1 MNARKRGGRPNR
13 GGGKFNKPKGGRG
26 GGGGSRG
33 GGGGGG
39 RKGGA
44 HQWDDDDDDFSLDFG
59 PSRSSRPG
67 RGRSGSA
74 GGGSSA
80 GGRDG
85 GRGRGGRDRGRDG
98 RGSGK
103 SIGKA
108 LPRSLARTSTCP
120 KSGDGVRP
128 AVSTMPLQKIFMTN
142 ENQEQLKE
150 LLRDLQTHDFDEPY
164 DESGTD
170 YSGGEENDEDFDELD
185 HRAEGQFW
193 ATNDEPLERA
203 ESPAYELESDD
214 ERPTPE
220 PIISLFA
227 IGKLCRYG
235 FDRERSKQALES
247 LGGEF
252 GATLEHLLHQVF
264 SERYGQK
271 AVSPD
276 GLEGVPMD
284 ECLSQRQEEALAL
297 TAIYGERFSERI
309 ANAVWT
315 VTLDLSFISDNAA
328 KNGGRVGSRGGG
340 GALNIR
346 DVCRFYM
353 KGQGCRFG
361 DKCKFKHQLLSTGRS
376 GAGSPNLD
384 GPSQPGFSSYSPPE
398 YELQVRFPKGNRYP
412 FQAPI
417 VAFSTTDESISA
429 AGRLSVTERLFG
441 EALAAARS
449 SEPVVYTL
457 ITVCEDETTMNE
469 LLAAG
474 HHKYSTPPPV
484 VVVPPPSLSIAKS
497 KSVRSNASGESR
509 SSSSSNI
516 TNSSNHTNSRSTAP
530 PNSQRPTDLKETGE
544 AEELDERDEEDE
556 DEAVPV
562 ENESYV
568 NLRKKMV
575 TKHNLKIDNLL
586 QENGKLCREF
596 QKKQSSRRFRSMLE
610 QRRKLPAWQE
620 KENIL
625 DLLDRC
631 QVLVVS
637 GMTGCGKTTQI
648 PQFIL
653 DASLSGRA
661 EQVANIICTQP
672 RRISAISVAQ
682 RVAQERAECLGNSV
696 GYQIRLESVRTSA
709 TRLLYCT
716 TGVLLRRLEGEAD
729 LKGVT
734 HVIVD
739 EVHERTEESD
749 FLLLVLKDLI
759 MQRPDLKI
767 ILMSATLNA
776 NLFSEYFYDCPAV
789 HIPGRTFPVDQ
800 FFLEDAIAKSRYV
813 IEDGSPYMRSG
824 KQNLSFTSERRSKGE
839 PKYMV
844 DDLGDDMWNFMSFSK
859 KDVVKDSIPDQ
870 QLSLQELTIRYK
882 DTKKSVLK
890 TISAMDLD
898 KINMD
903 LVESLLEWIVD
914 GKHNYPPGAV
924 LVFLPGLAEIKML
937 YEQLKSNRMFNNR
950 GASRCVVYPLHSS
963 LSNEEQQAVFS
974 RPPEGVTKI
983 IISTNIAETSV
994 TIDDVVYVIDSG
1006 KMKEKRYDAS
1016 KSMESLEDSWVSR
1029 ANALQRKG
1037 RAGRVA
1043 SGLCFHLF
1051 TSHCFQHQLAEQQL
1065 PEIQRVPLEQL
1076 CLRIKILDVFAERT
1090 LESVFSRL
1098 IEPPA
1103 MGSLDAAKQRLQD
1116 LGALTADE
1124 KLTPLGY
1131 HLACLPVDVRIG
1143 KLMLFGAIFRCLDPA
1158 LTIAASLAFKSPF
1171 VSPWDKREEANEKKL
1186 AFALANSDHLALL
1199 QAYKGWCC
1207 AAKNGNRAGFL
1218 YCRENFLS
1226 WRGLQEIASLKR
1238 QFAELLS
1245 DIGFIKEGLR
1255 ARIIERMCSNG
1266 TDGVVEATGPEA
1278 NLNSENIRLMSAML
1292 CAALYPNVVQVRS
1305 PQGSYKMTSK
1315 GVMKMQPKANEF
1327 SFMTKSDGCV
1337 HVHPSSVNYTVRH
1350 YNSPYLV
1357 YHEKVKTSRVFI
1369 RDCSMVSVYALV
1381 LFGGGQ
1387 VNMELHKGEF
1397 VISLDDGWI
1406 RFAAASHQVAELVKE
1421 LRWELDQ
1428 LLEDKIRNPSM
1439 DLCTCPRGSR
1449 IIRMIVQ
1456 LISTQ

>member
-1 MNARKRGGRPNR
+1 
-13 GGGKFNKPKGGRG
+13 
-26 GGGGSRG
+26 
-33 GGGGGG
+33 
-39 RKGGA
+39 
-44 HQWDDDDDDFSLDFG
+44 
-59 PSRSSRPG
+59 
-67 RGRSGSA
+67 
-74 GGGSSA
+74 
-80 GGRDG
+80 
-85 GRGRGGRDRGRDG
+85 
-98 RGSGK
+98 
-103 SIGKA
+103 
-108 LPRSLARTSTCP
+108 
-120 KSGDGVRP
+120 
-128 AVSTMPLQKIFMTN
+128 MPLQKIFMTN

-150 LLRDLQTHDFDEPY
+150 LLRELQTQDSEEPY
-164 DESGTD
+164 EESDSD
-170 YSGGEENDEDFDELD
+170 YSGLEEEDEEFDELD
-185 HRAEGQFW
+185 PREEGQFW
-193 ATNDEPLERA
+193 ATNDEPVERA
-203 ESPAYELESDD
+203 ESPEYDPEVD

-220 PIISLFA
+220 PVISLFA

-247 LGGEF
+247 GGGEF
-252 GATLEHLLHQVF
+252 GATLEQLLHDVF

-276 GLEGVPMD
+276 GVQGVPMD

-297 TAIYGERFSERI
+297 AAIYGERFNERI
-309 ANAVWT
+309 ANAVWR
-315 VTLDLSFISDNAA
+315 VTLDLSFLSHDAA
-328 KNGGRVGSRGGG
+328 KNGGQTGGRHAGGAANSRG
-340 GALNIR
+340 I
-346 DVCRFYM
+346 CRFYLRD
-353 KGQGCRFG
+353 QGCRFG
-361 DKCKFKHQLLSTGRS
+361 DKCRFRHELQGKERS
-376 GAGSPNLD
+376 EAGSSNPQ
-384 GPSQPGFSSYSPPE
+384 GPSQPGFTSYSPPE
-398 YELQVRFPKGNRYP
+398 YELEVRFPKGNRYP
-412 FQAPI
+412 HQAPI
-417 VAFSTTDESISA
+417 VAFSTNDESVGA
-429 AGRLSVTERLFG
+429 AGRLSVTERLFR
-441 EALAAARS
+441 EALAAAKS

-457 ITVCEDETTMNE
+457 ITMCEDEVCMKE
-469 LLAAG
+469 LLAVS
-474 HHKYSTPPPV
+474 HHKYSTLPPV
-484 VVVPPPSLSIAKS
+484 VVAPPPSVAAAKS
-497 KSVRSNASGESR
+497 KSVRS
-509 SSSSSNI
+509 SSSEEGRTNSTTSSSNY
-516 TNSSNHTNSRSTAP
+516 SNSRKAA
-530 PNSQRPTDLKETGE
+530 NSQRTADLKETLE
-544 AEELDERDEEDE
+544 AEELDEREDDPE
-556 DEAVPV
+556 VEAVPV
-562 ENESYV
+562 ESESYV

-575 TKHNLKIDNLL
+575 NKHNQKMDNLL

-596 QKKQSSRRFRSMLE
+596 RRKQSSRRFRSMLE
-610 QRRKLPAWQE
+610 QRRNLPAWKE

-625 DLLDRC
+625 DVLDSS
-631 QVLVVS
+631 QVLVIS

-653 DASLSGRA
+653 DDSLSGPA

-672 RRISAISVAQ
+672 RRISAISVSQ
-682 RVAQERAECLGNSV
+682 RVAQERAESLGNSV
-696 GYQIRLESVRTSA
+696 GYQIRLESVRSSA

-729 LKGVT
+729 LRGVT

-749 FLLLVLKDLI
+749 FLLLVLKDLTV
-759 MQRPDLKI
+759 QRPDLKI

-776 NLFSEYFYDCPAV
+776 NLFSEYFCNCPTV

-800 FFLEDAIAKSRYV
+800 LFLEDAIAKTNFV
-813 IEDGSPYMRSG
+813 LEDGSPYTRSG
-824 KQNLSFTSERRSKGE
+824 TSGGWGNKGGQRDA
-839 PKYMV
+839 V
-844 DDLGDDMWNFMSFSK
+844 DDLGDDVWNYMCFSK
-859 KDVVKDSIPDQ
+859 KDFVKDSIPDQ
-870 QLSLQELTIRYK
+870 QLNLQELTVRYK

-890 TISAMDLD
+890 TIAAMDLD

-924 LVFLPGLAEIKML
+924 LVFMPGLAEIKML
-937 YEQLKSNRMFNNR
+937 YEQLQSNRMFNNR
-950 GASRCVVYPLHSS
+950 GASRCTVYPLHST

-974 RPPEGVTKI
+974 RPPQGVTKI

-1006 KMKEKRYDAS
+1006 KMKEKRYDAT

-1029 ANALQRKG
+1029 ANAVQRKG

-1043 SGLCFHLF
+1043 SGVCFHLF

-1076 CLRIKILDVFAERT
+1076 CLRIKILDVFAEQP
-1090 LESVFSRL
+1090 LERVFSRL

-1103 MGSLDAAKQRLQD
+1103 MESLDAAKQRLQD

-1186 AFALANSDHLALL
+1186 GFAVANSDHLALC
-1199 QAYKGWCC
+1199 QAYKGWCN
-1207 AAKNGNRAGFL
+1207 AAKNGNQASFY

-1255 ARIIERMCSNG
+1255 ARIIERMSSKG
-1266 TDGVVEATGPEA
+1266 TDGVLEATGPEA
-1278 NLNSENIRLMSAML
+1278 NLNSGNIRLMSAML
-1292 CAALYPNVVQVRS
+1292 CAALYPNVVQVHA
-1305 PQGSYKMTSK
+1305 PQGNYKLTSK
-1315 GVMKMQPKANEF
+1315 GAMKMQPKANELRYV
-1327 SFMTKSDGCV
+1327 TKNDGCV

-1350 YNSPYLV
+1350 YDSPYLV

-1369 RDCSMVSVYALV
+1369 RDCSMVSVYPLV

-1387 VNMELHKGEF
+1387 VNVELHKGQF

-1428 LLEDKIRNPSM
+1428 LLEDKIRSPSM
-1439 DLCTCPRGSR
+1439 DLCSCPRGSR
-1449 IIRMIVQ
+1449 IIHMIVH
-1456 LISTQ
+1456 LVTTQ

>member
-1 MNARKRGGRPNR
+1 
-13 GGGKFNKPKGGRG
+13 
-26 GGGGSRG
+26 
-33 GGGGGG
+33 
-39 RKGGA
+39 
-44 HQWDDDDDDFSLDFG
+44 
-59 PSRSSRPG
+59 
-67 RGRSGSA
+67 
-74 GGGSSA
+74 
-80 GGRDG
+80 
-85 GRGRGGRDRGRDG
+85 
-98 RGSGK
+98 
-103 SIGKA
+103 
-108 LPRSLARTSTCP
+108 
-120 KSGDGVRP
+120 
-128 AVSTMPLQKIFMTN
+128 
-142 ENQEQLKE
+142 
-150 LLRDLQTHDFDEPY
+150 
-164 DESGTD
+164 
-170 YSGGEENDEDFDELD
+170 
-185 HRAEGQFW
+185 
-193 ATNDEPLERA
+193 
-203 ESPAYELESDD
+203 
-214 ERPTPE
+214 
-220 PIISLFA
+220 
-227 IGKLCRYG
+227 
-235 FDRERSKQALES
+235 
-247 LGGEF
+247 
-252 GATLEHLLHQVF
+252 
-264 SERYGQK
+264 
-271 AVSPD
+271 
-276 GLEGVPMD
+276 
-284 ECLSQRQEEALAL
+284 
-297 TAIYGERFSERI
+297 
-309 ANAVWT
+309 
-315 VTLDLSFISDNAA
+315 
-328 KNGGRVGSRGGG
+328 
-340 GALNIR
+340 
-346 DVCRFYM
+346 M

-361 DKCKFKHQLLSTGRS
+361 DKCKFKHQLPTKGRS
-376 GAGSPNLD
+376 GAGSPDLT
-384 GPSQPGFSSYSPPE
+384 GPSQPGISSYSPPE
-398 YELQVRFPKGNRYP
+398 YELEIRFPKGNRYP

-417 VAFSTTDESISA
+417 VAFSTTDESVGA

-441 EALAAARS
+441 EALAAAKS

-469 LLAAG
+469 LLAVS

-484 VVVPPPSLSIAKS
+484 VVIPPPSLAIAKS
-497 KSVRSNASGESR
+497 KSVRSNASEESR
-509 SSSSSNI
+509 SSSTSS
-516 TNSSNHTNSRSTAP
+516 RRTAP
-530 PNSQRPTDLKETGE
+530 PNNQRPTDLKETAE

-556 DEAVPV
+556 DEVVPV
-562 ENESYV
+562 ESESYV

-575 TKHNLKIDNLL
+575 NKHNLKIDNLL
-586 QENGKLCREF
+586 QENNKLRREF
-596 QKKQSSRRFRSMLE
+596 QRKQSSRRFESMLE
-610 QRRKLPAWQE
+610 QRRRLPAWQE
-620 KENIL
+620 KEKIL
-625 DLLDRC
+625 DLLDQC

-653 DASLSGRA
+653 DASLGGRA
-661 EQVANIICTQP
+661 KQVANIICTQP

-682 RVAQERAECLGNSV
+682 RVAQERAERLGNSV
-696 GYQIRLESVRTSA
+696 GYQIRLETVRSSA

-716 TGVLLRRLEGEAD
+716 TGVLLRRLEGDPD
-729 LKGVT
+729 LTGVT

-749 FLLLVLKDLI
+749 FLLLVLKDLLV
-759 MQRPDLKI
+759 QRPDLKI

-776 NLFSEYFYDCPAV
+776 NLFSEYFYNCPTV

-824 KQNLSFTSERRSKGE
+824 KQNSSSASGQGSRGGQRDV
-839 PKYMV
+839 V
-844 DDLGDDMWNFMSFSK
+844 DDLGDDMWNFMSFCK
-859 KDVVKDSIPDQ
+859 KDFVKDSIPDQ
-870 QLSLQELTIRYK
+870 QLSLQELTMRYK

-914 GKHNYPPGAV
+914 GKHDYPPGAV

-950 GASRCVVYPLHSS
+950 GATRCEVYPLHST
-963 LSNEEQQAVFS
+963 LSNDEQQAVFS

-1029 ANALQRKG
+1029 ANALQRRG

-1043 SGLCFHLF
+1043 SGVCFHLF

-1076 CLRIKILDVFAERT
+1076 CLRIKILDVFAERA

-1186 AFALANSDHLALL
+1186 AFAVANSDHLALL

-1207 AAKNGNRAGFL
+1207 AAKNGNQAGFL

-1255 ARIIERMCSNG
+1255 ARTIERMCSKG
-1266 TDGVVEATGPEA
+1266 TDGILEATGREA
-1278 NLNSENIRLMSAML
+1278 NLNADNIRLMSAML
-1292 CAALYPNVVQVRS
+1292 CAALYPNVVQVRA
-1305 PQGSYKMTSK
+1305 PQGNYKMTSK
-1315 GVMKMQPKANEF
+1315 GAMKMQPKANELR
-1327 SFMTKSDGCV
+1327 FMTKNDGCV

-1369 RDCSMVSVYALV
+1369 RDCSMVSVYPLV

-1406 RFAAASHQVAELVKE
+1406 RFAASSHQVAELVKE

-1439 DLCTCPRGSR
+1439 DLCSCPRGSR
-1449 IIRMIVQ
+1449 IIQMIVH
-1456 LISTQ
+1456 LITTQ

>member
-1 MNARKRGGRPNR
+1 MSARRKGGKPNR
-13 GGGKFNKPKGGRG
+13 GGGRFNKPRGGGGGGAG
-26 GGGGSRG
+26 GGGGSR
-33 GGGGGG
+33 
-39 RKGGA
+39 KGGA
-44 HQWDDDDDDFSLDFG
+44 GRWDDDDDDDFSLDFG
-59 PSRSSRPG
+59 PARSSRPG
-67 RGRSGSA
+67 KGRGAGSSSGGRA
-74 GGGSSA
+74 GGK
-80 GGRDG
+80 DG
-85 GRGRGGRDRGRDG
+85 GRGRGGRDHDRDKRRDERGR
-98 RGSGK
+98 
-103 SIGKA
+103 GKA
-108 LPRSLARTSTCP
+108 LPRSLASARMYP
-120 KSGDGVRP
+120 KSGESIRP
-128 AVSTMPLQKIFMTN
+128 EVSSMPLQKIFMTN

-150 LLRDLQTHDFDEPY
+150 LLRDLQTLDIYEPY
-164 DESGTD
+164 DESGSD
-170 YSGGEENDEDFDELD
+170 YSREEEEEEFDELD
-185 HRAEGQFW
+185 HREDGQFW

-203 ESPAYELESDD
+203 ESPAYDPESED

-220 PIISLFA
+220 PVISLFA
-227 IGKLCRYG
+227 IGKLSRYG
-235 FDRERSKQALES
+235 FDRERSKLALAS
-247 LGGEF
+247 GGGEF
-252 GATLEHLLHQVF
+252 GATLEQLLHQVF

-271 AVSPD
+271 AVSPHD
-276 GLEGVPMD
+276 LEGVPMD
-284 ECLSQRQEEALAL
+284 ESLSQRQEEALAL
-297 TAIYGERFSERI
+297 AAIYGERFSERI

-315 VTLDLSFISDNAA
+315 VSLDLPFLLNKAA
-328 KNGGRVGSRGGG
+328 NNRGETGGHRAGN
-340 GALNIR
+340 LR
-346 DVCRFYM
+346 DICRFYL

-361 DKCKFKHQLLSTGRS
+361 DRCKFRHEGGKS
-376 GAGSPNLD
+376 GAGSSDLT
-384 GPSQPGFSSYSPPE
+384 GPSQPGFSSFSTPE
-398 YELQVRFPKGNRYP
+398 YELEVRFPKGNRYP

-417 VAFSTTDESISA
+417 VAFSTNDECVGA

-441 EALAAARS
+441 EALAAAKCN
-449 SEPVVYTL
+449 EPVVYTL
-457 ITVCEDETTMNE
+457 ITLCEDETFMKE
-469 LLAAG
+469 LLAVS

-484 VVVPPPSLSIAKS
+484 VVAPSPSLSIAKS
-497 KSVRSNASGESR
+497 KSVRSNASEESR
-509 SSSSSNI
+509 SSSTS
-516 TNSSNHTNSRSTAP
+516 SSNHTGNGRRTVP
-530 PNSQRPTDLKETGE
+530 PNSQRNTDFKQLGE
-544 AEELDERDEEDE
+544 PEELDERDEDKEDN
-556 DEAVPV
+556 AVPV

-575 TKHNLKIDNLL
+575 NKHNQKTGNLL
-586 QENGKLCREF
+586 EENSKLCQEF
-596 QKKQSSRRFRSMLE
+596 KKKQSSRRFRSMLD
-610 QRRKLPAWQE
+610 QRKNLPAWQE

-625 DLLDRC
+625 DILEQC

-653 DASLSGRA
+653 DASLSGPIG
-661 EQVANIICTQP
+661 QVANILCTQP
-672 RRISAISVAQ
+672 RRISAITVAQ

-759 MQRPDLKI
+759 VQRPDLKI

-776 NLFSEYFYDCPAV
+776 NLFSEYFYNCPTV

-800 FFLEDAIAKSRYV
+800 FFLEDAIAKARYV

-824 KQNLSFTSERRSKGE
+824 KQSSSSTSGRGNRGGPREL
-839 PKYMV
+839 V
-844 DDLGDDMWNFMSFSK
+844 DDLVGDDWNFMSFCK
-859 KDVVKDSIPDQ
+859 KDFVKDSIPDQ
-870 QLSLQELTIRYK
+870 QLSLQDLTVRYK
-882 DTKKSVLK
+882 DTERSVLK
-890 TISAMDLD
+890 TMAAMDLD

-903 LVESLLEWIVD
+903 LVENLLEWIVD

-924 LVFLPGLAEIKML
+924 LVFMPGLAEIKML
-937 YEQLKSNRMFNNR
+937 YEQLQSNRMFNNR
-950 GASRCVVYPLHSS
+950 GRSRCVVYPLHST
-963 LSNEEQQAVFS
+963 LSNEEQQVVFS
-974 RPPEGVTKI
+974 RPPEGVVKI

-1006 KMKEKRYDAS
+1006 RMKEKRYDAS

-1043 SGLCFHLF
+1043 SGVCFHLF
-1051 TSHCFQHQLAEQQL
+1051 TSHCFKHQLSEQQL

-1076 CLRIKILDVFAERT
+1076 CLRIKILDVFAEQT

-1103 MGSLDAAKQRLQD
+1103 VGSLDAAKQRLQD

-1171 VSPWDKREEANEKKL
+1171 VSPWDKREEANERKL
-1186 AFALANSDHLALL
+1186 SFAVASSDHLALL

-1207 AAKNGNRAGFL
+1207 AAKNGNQASFQ

-1255 ARIIERMCSNG
+1255 ARIIERMSSKG
-1266 TDGVVEATGPEA
+1266 TDGVLEATGPEA

-1292 CAALYPNVVQVRS
+1292 CAALYPNVVQVRA
-1305 PQGSYKMTSK
+1305 PQGNYKMTSK
-1315 GVMKMQPKANEF
+1315 GAMKMQPKANELR
-1327 SFMTKSDGCV
+1327 FMTKNDGCV
-1337 HVHPSSVNYTVRH
+1337 HVHPSSANYTVRH
-1350 YNSPYLV
+1350 YTSPYLV

-1369 RDCSMVSVYALV
+1369 RDCSMVSVYPLV

-1387 VNMELHKGEF
+1387 VNVELHKGEF

-1439 DLCTCPRGSR
+1439 DLCSCPRGSR
-1449 IIRMIVQ
+1449 IIRMIVH
-1456 LISTQ
+1456 LITTQ

>member
-1 MNARKRGGRPNR
+1 M
-13 GGGKFNKPKGGRG
+13 
-26 GGGGSRG
+26 
-33 GGGGGG
+33 
-39 RKGGA
+39 
-44 HQWDDDDDDFSLDFG
+44 
-59 PSRSSRPG
+59 
-67 RGRSGSA
+67 
-74 GGGSSA
+74 
-80 GGRDG
+80 
-85 GRGRGGRDRGRDG
+85 
-98 RGSGK
+98 
-103 SIGKA
+103 
-108 LPRSLARTSTCP
+108 CP
-120 KSGDGVRP
+120 KSGDSIRP
-128 AVSTMPLQKIFMTN
+128 EVSTMPLQRIFMTN

-150 LLRDLQTHDFDEPY
+150 LLRDLQTQDFDQAY
-164 DESGTD
+164 DDFGSD
-170 YSGGEENDEDFDELD
+170 YSGGEEDEVEYDELD
-185 HRAEGQFW
+185 HREEGQFW
-193 ATNDEPLERA
+193 TTNDEPVERA
-203 ESPAYELESDD
+203 ESPSYEPESDD
-214 ERPTPE
+214 ERPAPE
-220 PIISLFA
+220 PVISLFA

-235 FDRERSKQALES
+235 FDRERSKMALES
-247 LGGEF
+247 SGGEF

-264 SERYGQK
+264 SECYGQK

-276 GLEGVPMD
+276 GLKGVPMD

-297 TAIYGERFSERI
+297 AAIYGERFSERI

-315 VTLDLSFISDNAA
+315 VTLDLSFLTDNNG
-328 KNGGRVGSRGGG
+328 KNGGEVGSRGGG
-340 GALNIR
+340 GSVNVR
-346 DVCRFYM
+346 DVCRFYL

-361 DKCKFKHQLLSTGRS
+361 DKCKFKHQLPTKGRS
-376 GAGSPNLD
+376 RAGSPELR
-384 GPSQPGFSSYSPPE
+384 GPSQPGISSYSPPE
-398 YELQVRFPKGNRYP
+398 YELQVRFPKGNHYP

-417 VAFSTTDESISA
+417 VAFSTNDESVGA

-441 EALAAARS
+441 EALTAAKS
-449 SEPVVYTL
+449 SEPVVYSL
-457 ITVCEDETTMNE
+457 ITLCEDEATMKE
-469 LLAAG
+469 LLAVS
-474 HHKYSTPPPV
+474 HHKYSTPPSV
-484 VVVPPPSLSIAKS
+484 VMVPPPSLTIAKS
-497 KSVRSNASGESR
+497 KSVRSNASEETR
-509 SSSSSNI
+509 SSSTSSG
-516 TNSSNHTNSRSTAP
+516 NHTNSRRTAP
-530 PNSQRPTDLKETGE
+530 PNNQRPTDLKETGE
-544 AEELDERDEEDE
+544 AEELDEKEEDEED
-556 DEAVPV
+556 DAVPV
-562 ENESYV
+562 ESESYV

-575 TKHNLKIDNLL
+575 NKHNVKIDNLL
-586 QENGKLCREF
+586 QENGKLCRDF
-596 QKKQSSRRFRSMLE
+596 LRKKSSRRFRSMLE
-610 QRRKLPAWQE
+610 QRKNLPAWQE

-653 DASLSGRA
+653 DASLSGPA

-759 MQRPDLKI
+759 VQRPDLKI

-776 NLFSEYFYDCPAV
+776 NLFSEYFYNCPSV

-800 FFLEDAIAKSRYV
+800 FFLEDAITKSGYV

-824 KQNLSFTSERRSKGE
+824 KQNLSSTGGRASKGE
-839 PKYMV
+839 QRDMV
-844 DDLGDDMWNFMSFSK
+844 DDLGDDMWNFMSFCK
-859 KDVVKDSIPDQ
+859 KDFVKDSIPDQ
-870 QLSLQELTIRYK
+870 QLSLQDLTVRYK

-890 TISAMDLD
+890 TIAAMDLE

-903 LVESLLEWIVD
+903 LVENLLEWIVE

-937 YEQLKSNRMFNNR
+937 YEQLQSNRMFNNR
-950 GASRCVVYPLHSS
+950 GTTRCVVYPLHST

-974 RPPEGVTKI
+974 QPPEGVTKI

-1043 SGLCFHLF
+1043 SGVCFHLF
-1051 TSHCFQHQLAEQQL
+1051 TSHCFQYQLAEQQL

-1076 CLRIKILDVFAERT
+1076 CLRIKILDVFAELT

-1124 KLTPLGY
+1124 RLTPLGY

-1207 AAKNGNRAGFL
+1207 AAKNGNRASFL

-1266 TDGVVEATGPEA
+1266 ADGVLQATGPEA

-1292 CAALYPNVVQVRS
+1292 CAALYPNVVQVRA
-1305 PQGSYKMTSK
+1305 PQGNYKMTSK
-1315 GVMKMQPKANEF
+1315 GAMKMQPKANELR
-1327 SFMTKSDGCV
+1327 FMTKNDGYV
-1337 HVHPSSVNYTVRH
+1337 HVHPSSVNYMVRH

-1369 RDCSMVSVYALV
+1369 RDCSMVSVYPLV

-1387 VNMELHKGEF
+1387 VNVELHKGEF

-1439 DLCTCPRGSR
+1439 DLCSCPRGSR
-1449 IIRMIVQ
+1449 IIHMIVH

>member
-1 MNARKRGGRPNR
+1 GMNARKRGGKPNR
-13 GGGKFNKPKGGRG
+13 GGGRFNKPRGGGGSGRG
-26 GGGGSRG
+26 GGAGGGGSR
-33 GGGGGG
+33 
-39 RKGGA
+39 KGAAGC
-44 HQWDDDDDDFSLDFG
+44 WDDGDDFSLDLG
-59 PSRSSRPG
+59 PSHSSRP
-67 RGRSGSA
+67 
-74 GGGSSA
+74 
-80 GGRDG
+80 
-85 GRGRGGRDRGRDG
+85 
-98 RGSGK
+98 
-103 SIGKA
+103 
-108 LPRSLARTSTCP
+108 SL
-120 KSGDGVRP
+120 KSGDSIRP
-128 AVSTMPLQKIFMTN
+128 EVSSMPLQRIFMTN

-150 LLRDLQTHDFDEPY
+150 LLRELQTQDFDPY
-164 DESGTD
+164 DESGSD
-170 YSGGEENDEDFDELD
+170 YSGEEENEEEYDELD
-185 HRAEGQFW
+185 HREEGQFW
-193 ATNDEPLERA
+193 ATNDDPVEGA
-203 ESPAYELESDD
+203 ESPIYEPESDD
-214 ERPTPE
+214 ERRTSE
-220 PIISLFA
+220 PVISLFA

-235 FDRERSKQALES
+235 FDRERSKRALES
-247 LGGEF
+247 GEGEF
-252 GATLEHLLHQVF
+252 GATLEQLLHQVF
-264 SERYGQK
+264 TERYGQK
-271 AVSPD
+271 SVSPD
-276 GLEGVPMD
+276 GLDVVPMD

-297 TAIYGERFSERI
+297 AAIYGERFSERI

-315 VTLDLSFISDNAA
+315 VSLDLSFLSNSVFKNSRKQNNEKSIS
-328 KNGGRVGSRGGG
+328 
-340 GALNIR
+340 IR
-346 DVCRFYM
+346 DVCRFYL

-361 DKCKFKHQLLSTGRS
+361 DKCRFKHQLPTKGTS
-376 GAGSPNLD
+376 ADGSPELN

-398 YELQVRFPKGNRYP
+398 YELEIRFPKGNRYP

-417 VAFSTTDESISA
+417 VAFSTNDESVLGS
-429 AGRLSVTERLFG
+429 GRLSVTERLYG
-441 EALAAARS
+441 EALAAAKS

-457 ITVCEDETTMNE
+457 ITLCEDEATMKE
-469 LLAAG
+469 LLTVS

-484 VVVPPPSLSIAKS
+484 VVVPPPSLTITKS
-497 KSVRSNASGESR
+497 KSVRSNTSEESR
-509 SSSSSNI
+509 SSI
-516 TNSSNHTNSRSTAP
+516 
-530 PNSQRPTDLKETGE
+530 KETE
-544 AEELDERDEEDE
+544 DTEELDERDEEDE
-556 DEAVPV
+556 DQAIPV
-562 ENESYV
+562 ESESYV
-568 NLRKKMV
+568 NLRKRMV
-575 TKHNLKIDNLL
+575 SKHNLKIENLL

-620 KENIL
+620 KDNIL
-625 DLLDRC
+625 DLLEQC

-653 DASLSGRA
+653 DASLRGPA
-661 EQVANIICTQP
+661 DQVANILCTQP

-682 RVAQERAECLGNSV
+682 RVAQERAESLGNTV

-716 TGVLLRRLEGEAD
+716 TGVLLRRLEGEVD
-729 LKGVT
+729 LKGIT

-749 FLLLVLKDLI
+749 FLLLVLKDLTV
-759 MQRPDLKI
+759 QRPDLKI

-776 NLFSEYFYDCPAV
+776 NLFSEYFYNCPTV
-789 HIPGRTFPVDQ
+789 HIPVNLFRPLLTF
-800 FFLEDAIAKSRYV
+800 FGLSLFLFSSYV

-824 KQNLSFTSERRSKGE
+824 KQNMSSASGRGGKVEQRDI
-839 PKYMV
+839 V
-844 DDLGDDMWNFMSFSK
+844 DDLGDDVWNFMSFCK
-859 KDVVKDSIPDQ
+859 KDFVKDSIPDQ
-870 QLSLQELTIRYK
+870 QLSLQELTVRYK
-882 DTKKSVLK
+882 GVLRKSVLK
-890 TISAMDLD
+890 TIAAMDLD

-903 LVESLLEWIVD
+903 LIENLLEWIVD

-937 YEQLKSNRMFNNR
+937 YEQLQSNRMFNNR
-950 GASRCVVYPLHSS
+950 GAKRCVVYPLHST

-994 TIDDVVYVIDSG
+994 TIDDIVYVIDSG

-1043 SGLCFHLF
+1043 SGICFHLF

-1076 CLRIKILDVFAERT
+1076 CLRIKILDVFAEQT
-1090 LESVFSRL
+1090 LDSVFSRL

-1103 MGSLDAAKQRLQD
+1103 TGSLDAAKQRLQD

-1124 KLTPLGY
+1124 SLTPLGY

-1186 AFALANSDHLALL
+1186 AFALANSDHLSLL

-1207 AAKNGNRAGFL
+1207 AAKSGNQAGFV

-1255 ARIIERMCSNG
+1255 ARVIERMSSKG
-1266 TDGVVEATGPEA
+1266 TDGVLEATGPEA
-1278 NLNSENIRLMSAML
+1278 NLNSDNIRLMSAML
-1292 CAALYPNVVQVRS
+1292 CAALYPNVVQVRA
-1305 PQGSYKMTSK
+1305 PQGNYKMTSK
-1315 GVMKMQPKANEF
+1315 GAMKMQPKANELR
-1327 SFMTKSDGCV
+1327 FMTKNDGYV

-1350 YNSPYLV
+1350 YTSPYLV

-1369 RDCSMVSVYALV
+1369 RDCSMVSVYPLV

-1387 VNMELHKGEF
+1387 VNVELHKGEF

-1428 LLEDKIRNPSM
+1428 LLEDKIKNPVM
-1439 DLCTCPRGSR
+1439 DLCSCPRGSR
-1449 IIRMIVQ
+1449 IIRMIVH

>member
-1 MNARKRGGRPNR
+1 
-13 GGGKFNKPKGGRG
+13 
-26 GGGGSRG
+26 
-33 GGGGGG
+33 
-39 RKGGA
+39 
-44 HQWDDDDDDFSLDFG
+44 
-59 PSRSSRPG
+59 
-67 RGRSGSA
+67 
-74 GGGSSA
+74 
-80 GGRDG
+80 
-85 GRGRGGRDRGRDG
+85 
-98 RGSGK
+98 
-103 SIGKA
+103 
-108 LPRSLARTSTCP
+108 
-120 KSGDGVRP
+120 
-128 AVSTMPLQKIFMTN
+128 MPLQRIFMTN

-150 LLRDLQTHDFDEPY
+150 LLRDLQTADFDEPY
-164 DESGTD
+164 DESGSD
-170 YSGGEENDEDFDELD
+170 YSGGEEDEEEYDELD
-185 HRAEGQFW
+185 HRDEGQFW
-193 ATNDEPLERA
+193 ATNDEPVERA
-203 ESPAYELESDD
+203 DSPSYEPESDD

-220 PIISLFA
+220 PVISLFA
-227 IGKLCRYG
+227 IGKLCRFG
-235 FDRERSKQALES
+235 FDRERSKLALES
-247 LGGEF
+247 GGGEF
-252 GATLEHLLHQVF
+252 GATLEQLLHQVF

-297 TAIYGERFSERI
+297 AAIYGERFSERI

-315 VTLDLSFISDNAA
+315 VTLDLSFLSD
-328 KNGGRVGSRGGG
+328 KNSKKGGAVGSRGGG
-340 GALNIR
+340 GSVNIR
-346 DVCRFYM
+346 DVCRFYL

-361 DKCKFKHQLLSTGRS
+361 DKCKFKHQLPTKGRS
-376 GAGSPNLD
+376 GADSPDLK

-398 YELQVRFPKGNRYP
+398 YELEVRFPKGNRYP

-417 VAFSTTDESISA
+417 VAFSTNDEYVGA
-429 AGRLSVTERLFG
+429 AVRLTLTERLFG
-441 EALAAARS
+441 EALAAAKS

-457 ITVCEDETTMNE
+457 ITLCEDEATMKE
-469 LLAAG
+469 LLAVS
-474 HHKYSTPPPV
+474 HHKYSTPPAV
-484 VVVPPPSLSIAKS
+484 VVATPPSLAIAKS
-497 KSVRSNASGESR
+497 KSVRSNAAEESR
-509 SSSSSNI
+509 TSSN
-516 TNSSNHTNSRSTAP
+516 NHSNSRRTAP
-530 PNSQRPTDLKETGE
+530 PNNQRPMDLKETGE
-544 AEELDERDEEDE
+544 AEELDEREEDDE
-556 DEAVPV
+556 DEVVPV
-562 ENESYV
+562 ESESYV

-575 TKHNLKIDNLL
+575 NKHNLKIDNLL

-596 QKKQSSRRFRSMLE
+596 QRKKSSRRFRSMLD
-610 QRRKLPAWQE
+610 QRKNLPAWQE

-625 DLLDRC
+625 DLLDQC

-653 DASLSGRA
+653 DASLGGPA
-661 EQVANIICTQP
+661 QQVANIICTQP

-696 GYQIRLESVRTSA
+696 GYQIRLECVRTSA

-716 TGVLLRRLEGEAD
+716 TGVLLRRLESEAD

-759 MQRPDLKI
+759 LQRPDLKI

-776 NLFSEYFYDCPAV
+776 NLFSEYFYNCPSV

-800 FFLEDAIAKSRYV
+800 FFLEDAIAKTGYV

-824 KQNLSFTSERRSKGE
+824 KQNLSSTGGRTSKGE
-839 PKYMV
+839 PRDMV
-844 DDLGDDMWNFMSFSK
+844 DDLGDDMWNFMSFCK
-859 KDVVKDSIPDQ
+859 KDFVKDSIPDQ
-870 QLSLQELTIRYK
+870 QLSLQDLTVRYK

-890 TISAMDLD
+890 AIAAMDLD

-903 LVESLLEWIVD
+903 LVESILEWIVD

-937 YEQLKSNRMFNNR
+937 YEQLQSNRMFNNR
-950 GASRCVVYPLHSS
+950 GATRCVVYPLHST

-1043 SGLCFHLF
+1043 SGVCFHLF

-1076 CLRIKILDVFAERT
+1076 CLRIKVLDVFAEQT
-1090 LESVFSRL
+1090 LESVYSRL

-1124 KLTPLGY
+1124 RLTPLGY

-1171 VSPWDKREEANEKKL
+1171 VSPWDKRDEANEKKL

-1207 AAKNGNRAGFL
+1207 AAKTSNRAGFL

-1266 TDGVVEATGPEA
+1266 TDGVLEATGPEA

-1292 CAALYPNVVQVRS
+1292 CAALYPNVVQVRA
-1305 PQGSYKMTSK
+1305 PQGNYKMTSK
-1315 GVMKMQPKANEF
+1315 GAMKMQPKANELR
-1327 SFMTKSDGCV
+1327 FMTKNDGCV
-1337 HVHPSSVNYTVRH
+1337 HVHPSSVNYNVRH

-1369 RDCSMVSVYALV
+1369 RDCSMVSVYPLV

-1387 VNMELHKGEF
+1387 VNVELHKGEF

-1406 RFAAASHQVAELVKE
+1406 RFAATSHQVAELVKE

-1439 DLCTCPRGSR
+1439 DLCSCPRGSR
-1449 IIRMIVQ
+1449 IIHMIVH

>member
-1 MNARKRGGRPNR
+1 
-13 GGGKFNKPKGGRG
+13 
-26 GGGGSRG
+26 
-33 GGGGGG
+33 
-39 RKGGA
+39 
-44 HQWDDDDDDFSLDFG
+44 
-59 PSRSSRPG
+59 
-67 RGRSGSA
+67 
-74 GGGSSA
+74 
-80 GGRDG
+80 
-85 GRGRGGRDRGRDG
+85 
-98 RGSGK
+98 
-103 SIGKA
+103 
-108 LPRSLARTSTCP
+108 
-120 KSGDGVRP
+120 
-128 AVSTMPLQKIFMTN
+128 MTTD
-142 ENQEQLKE
+142 NQEQLKE
-150 LLRDLQTHDFDEPY
+150 LLRELQTLDFDEPY
-164 DESGTD
+164 DRSDTENALED
-170 YSGGEENDEDFDELD
+170 DDEEEEEFDELD
-185 HRAEGQFW
+185 HRDEGQFW
-193 ATNDEPLERA
+193 ATNDEPVERA
-203 ESPAYELESDD
+203 ESPGFDPESDE

-220 PIISLFA
+220 PVISLFA
-227 IGKLCRYG
+227 VGKLSRYG
-235 FDRERSKQALES
+235 FDRERSRRALEAC
-247 LGGEF
+247 GGEF
-252 GATLEHLLHQVF
+252 GATLENLLQQVF
-264 SERYGQK
+264 SERYGQE
-271 AVSPD
+271 AVSTD
-276 GLEGVPMD
+276 GLQSLPMD

-297 TAIYGERFSERI
+297 AAIYGERFSERI

-315 VTLDLSFISDNAA
+315 VTLDFSLFSAGAA
-328 KNGGRVGSRGGG
+328 AVTTEKDKSRNGGRGGSNR
-340 GALNIR
+340 NI
-346 DVCRFYM
+346 CKFYL

-361 DKCKFKHQLLSTGRS
+361 EKCKFKHELPKSEAASVDLT
-376 GAGSPNLD
+376 

-398 YELQVRFPKGNRYP
+398 YELEIRFPKGNP
-412 FQAPI
+412 
-417 VAFSTTDESISA
+417 
-429 AGRLSVTERLFG
+429 AGRLRVTERLFG
-441 EALAAARS
+441 EAGCGEEQRASCLHTIS
-449 SEPVVYTL
+449 L
-457 ITVCEDETTMNE
+457 CEDEATMKE
-469 LLAAG
+469 LLAVS

-484 VVVPPPSLSIAKS
+484 
-497 KSVRSNASGESR
+497 RSSAPEESR
-509 SSSSSNI
+509 SSSTSSSNY
-516 TNSSNHTNSRSTAP
+516 TNSRRAAPVYNHRTA
-530 PNSQRPTDLKETGE
+530 GE
-544 AEELDERDEEDE
+544 AEELAEKDE
-556 DEAVPV
+556 DEEETAVPV

-568 NLRKKMV
+568 NLRKNMV
-575 TKHNLKIDNLL
+575 NKHNQNMGNLL

-610 QRRKLPAWQE
+610 QRRSLPAWQE

-625 DLLDRC
+625 DVLDRC

-653 DASLSGRA
+653 DASLSGPA

-716 TGVLLRRLEGEAD
+716 AGVLLRRLEGEAD
-729 LKGVT
+729 LREVT

-759 MQRPDLKI
+759 VQRPDLKI

-776 NLFSEYFYDCPAV
+776 NLFSEYFYNCRLANVP
-789 HIPGRTFPVDQ
+789 RRPV
-800 FFLEDAIAKSRYV
+800 LSEDAIAEA
-813 IEDGSPYMRSG
+813 IPEIAEDLDDDGW
-824 KQNLSFTSERRSKGE
+824 NFTS
-839 PKYMV
+839 
-844 DDLGDDMWNFMSFSK
+844 FCK
-859 KDVVKDSIPDQ
+859 KDFVKDTVPDQ
-870 QLSLQELTIRYK
+870 QLSLQELSVRYK

-890 TISAMDLD
+890 TMAAMDLD

-924 LVFLPGLAEIKML
+924 LVFLPGLAEIRML
-937 YEQLKSNRMFNNR
+937 YEQLQSNRMFNNR
-950 GASRCVVYPLHSS
+950 GASRCVVYPLHST

-974 RPPEGVTKI
+974 RPPDGVTKI

-1043 SGLCFHLF
+1043 SGVCFHLF
-1051 TSHCFQHQLAEQQL
+1051 TSHCFQHQLSEQQL

-1076 CLRIKILDVFAERT
+1076 CLRYQT

-1103 MGSLDAAKQRLQD
+1103 MGSLDAARHRLRD
-1116 LGALTADE
+1116 LGALTAEE

-1171 VSPWDKREEANEKKL
+1171 LHGKRDEANEKKL
-1186 AFALANSDHLALL
+1186 AFAVANSDHLALL
-1199 QAYKGWCC
+1199 QAYKGWSC
-1207 AAKNGNRAGFL
+1207 AAKNGNQAGFV

-1245 DIGFIKEGLR
+1245 DIASSKEGLR
-1255 ARIIERMCSNG
+1255 ARVIERMSSRG
-1266 TDGVVEATGPEA
+1266 SDGVLEATGPEA

-1292 CAALYPNVVQVRS
+1292 CAALYPNVVQVRA
-1305 PQGSYKMTSK
+1305 PQGNYKMTSK
-1315 GVMKMQPKANEF
+1315 GAMKMQPKANELRF
-1327 SFMTKSDGCV
+1327 VTKNDGYV
-1337 HVHPSSVNYTVRH
+1337 HVHPSSVNYTVRQ
-1350 YNSPYLV
+1350 YKSPYLV

-1369 RDCSMVSVYALV
+1369 RDCSMVSVYPLV

-1387 VNMELHKGEF
+1387 VNVEMHKGEF
-1397 VISLDDGWI
+1397 VVSLDDGWI
-1406 RFAAASHQVAELVKE
+1406 RFAATSHQVAELVTE

-1428 LLEDKIRNPSM
+1428 LLEDKIRSPSM
-1439 DLCTCPRGSR
+1439 DLCSCPRGPAS
-1449 IIRMIVQ
+1449 
-1456 LISTQ
+1456 SA

>member
-1 MNARKRGGRPNR
+1 P
-13 GGGKFNKPKGGRG
+13 GKGRG
-26 GGGGSRG
+26 GGGR
-33 GGGGGG
+33 
-39 RKGGA
+39 
-44 HQWDDDDDDFSLDFG
+44 
-59 PSRSSRPG
+59 
-67 RGRSGSA
+67 
-74 GGGSSA
+74 A

-85 GRGRGGRDRGRDG
+85 GRGRGGRGGRD
-98 RGSGK
+98 RDRDSRSDGK
-103 SIGKA
+103 SSGRA
-108 LPRSLARTSTCP
+108 LPSSLGRIRTCT
-120 KSGDGVRP
+120 KSGDGIRP
-128 AVSTMPLQKIFMTN
+128 EASSMPLQRIFMTN

-150 LLRDLQTHDFDEPY
+150 LLRELQNQDCDE
-164 DESGTD
+164 TCT
-170 YSGGEENDEDFDELD
+170 FI
-185 HRAEGQFW
+185 F
-193 ATNDEPLERA
+193 
-203 ESPAYELESDD
+203 SP
-214 ERPTPE
+214 PP
-220 PIISLFA
+220 
-227 IGKLCRYG
+227 LCRYG
-235 FDRERSKQALES
+235 FDRERSKLALES
-247 LGGEF
+247 GGGEF
-252 GATLEHLLHQVF
+252 GSTLEQLLHQVF
-264 SERYGQK
+264 SEHYGQK
-271 AVSPD
+271 AVSPE

-297 TAIYGERFSERI
+297 AAIYGDRFSERI

-315 VTLDLSFISDNAA
+315 VTLDLPFLADNNG
-328 KNGGRVGSRGGG
+328 KNGGQAGSRSGGG
-340 GALNIR
+340 SVNAR
-346 DVCRFYM
+346 DICRFYM

-361 DKCKFKHQLLSTGRS
+361 DKCKFKHQLPTKGRS
-376 GAGSPNLD
+376 GAASPDLK

-398 YELQVRFPKGNRYP
+398 YELEVRFPKGNRYP
-412 FQAPI
+412 FQAPL
-417 VAFSTTDESISA
+417 VAFSTNDESVTA

-441 EALAAARS
+441 EALAAAKS

-457 ITVCEDETTMNE
+457 ITLCEDEATMKE
-469 LLAAG
+469 LLAVS
-474 HHKYSTPPPV
+474 HHKYSTPPSV
-484 VVVPPPSLSIAKS
+484 VVAPPPSLAIAKS
-497 KSVRSNASGESR
+497 KSVRSSVLEESR
-509 SSSSSNI
+509 SS
-516 TNSSNHTNSRSTAP
+516 
-530 PNSQRPTDLKETGE
+530 K
-544 AEELDERDEEDE
+544 ELDERDEDEE

-562 ENESYV
+562 ESESYV

-575 TKHNLKIDNLL
+575 NKHNLKIDNLL

-596 QKKQSSRRFRSMLE
+596 MRKKSSRRFRSMLE
-610 QRRKLPAWQE
+610 QRKNLPAWQE

-625 DLLDRC
+625 DLLERC
-631 QVLVVS
+631 QVLVIS

-653 DASLSGRA
+653 DASLSGPA
-661 EQVANIICTQP
+661 GQVANIICTQP

-759 MQRPDLKI
+759 VQRPDLKI

-776 NLFSEYFYDCPAV
+776 NLFSEYFYNCPSV

-800 FFLEDAIAKSRYV
+800 FFLEDAIAKTGYV

-824 KQNLSFTSERRSKGE
+824 KQNSSSTGGRTTKVDPRDV
-839 PKYMV
+839 V
-844 DDLGDDMWNFMSFSK
+844 DDLGDDVWNFMSFCK
-859 KDVVKDSIPDQ
+859 KDFVKDSIPDQ
-870 QLSLQELTIRYK
+870 QLSLQDLTVRYK
-882 DTKKSVLK
+882 GELRKSVLK
-890 TISAMDLD
+890 TIAAMDLD

-937 YEQLKSNRMFNNR
+937 YEQLQSNRMFNNR
-950 GASRCVVYPLHSS
+950 GSTRCVVYPLHST

-1043 SGLCFHLF
+1043 SGVCFHLF

-1076 CLRIKILDVFAERT
+1076 CLRIKILDVFAEQP

-1124 KLTPLGY
+1124 RLTPLGY

-1207 AAKNGNRAGFL
+1207 AAKSGNRAGFA

-1266 TDGVVEATGPEA
+1266 TDGVLEATGPEA

-1292 CAALYPNVVQVRS
+1292 CAALYPNVVQVRA
-1305 PQGSYKMTSK
+1305 PQGNYKMTSK
-1315 GVMKMQPKANEF
+1315 GAMKMQPKANELR
-1327 SFMTKSDGCV
+1327 FMTKNDGCV
-1337 HVHPSSVNYTVRH
+1337 HVHPSSVNYMVRH

-1369 RDCSMVSVYALV
+1369 RDCSMVSVYPLV

-1387 VNMELHKGEF
+1387 VNVELHKGEF
-1397 VISLDDGWI
+1397 LISLDDGWI

-1439 DLCTCPRGSR
+1439 DLCSCPRGSR
-1449 IIRMIVQ
+1449 IIHMIVH
-1456 LISTQ
+1456 LITTQ

>member
-1 MNARKRGGRPNR
+1 MSARRRGGKPNR
-13 GGGKFNKPKGGRG
+13 GGGRFNKP
-26 GGGGSRG
+26 RG

-39 RKGGA
+39 GGGSRKGGGA
-44 HQWDDDDDDFSLDFG
+44 GHWDEEDDFSLDFA
-59 PSRSSRPG
+59 PSRSIRPG
-67 RGRSGSA
+67 KARGSGGRARGRDA
-74 GGGSSA
+74 
-80 GGRDG
+80 
-85 GRGRGGRDRGRDG
+85 GRGRGFIDQSRYDRREP
-98 RGSGK
+98 K
-103 SIGKA
+103 SDRKP
-108 LPRSLARTSTCP
+108 LPRSLVTTRIPP
-120 KSGDGVRP
+120 KPGDGPRP
-128 AVSTMPLQKIFMTN
+128 EVSIMPMQRIFMTN

-150 LLRDLQTHDFDEPY
+150 LLQELQRQDFDEPY
-164 DESGTD
+164 EESGSD
-170 YSGGEENDEDFDELD
+170 YSEDEEKEEYDELD
-185 HRAEGQFW
+185 HREEGQFW
-193 ATNDEPLERA
+193 VTNDEPVERA
-203 ESPAYELESDD
+203 ESPAYNPDED
-214 ERPTPE
+214 ERPAPE
-220 PIISLFA
+220 PVISLFA

-247 LGGEF
+247 GGGEF
-252 GATLEHLLHQVF
+252 GATLEQLLLQVF
-264 SERYGQK
+264 SEHYGQK

-276 GLEGVPMD
+276 GLQGIPMD

-297 TAIYGERFSERI
+297 AAIYGERFSERI

-315 VTLDLSFISDNAA
+315 VSLDLPFLSDKPA
-328 KNGGRVGSRGGG
+328 KNRGEAAGKKSRE
-340 GALNIR
+340 
-346 DVCRFYM
+346 VCKFYL
-353 KGQGCRFG
+353 KDRGCRFG
-361 DKCKFKHQLLSTGRS
+361 DRCRFRHELPEGEKSV
-376 GAGSPNLD
+376 AGSSDLK

-398 YELQVRFPKGNRYP
+398 YELEVRFPKGNRYP
-412 FQAPI
+412 HQAPI
-417 VAFSTTDESISA
+417 VAFSTNDECVGA
-429 AGRLSVTERLFG
+429 AGRLCVTERLFG
-441 EALAAARS
+441 EALAAAKS
-449 SEPVVYTL
+449 GEPVIYTL
-457 ITVCEDETTMNE
+457 ITLCEDELSMKE

-484 VVVPPPSLSIAKS
+484 VVPQPTSLSLTKS
-497 KSVRSNASGESR
+497 KSVRSSPSEENR
-509 SSSSSNI
+509 SSSA
-516 TNSSNHTNSRSTAP
+516 NSRRAAP
-530 PNSQRPTDLKETGE
+530 PTNQKPADLKEPGE
-544 AEELDERDEEDE
+544 AEEPEEE
-556 DEAVPV
+556 VEVQAVPV
-562 ENESYV
+562 ETESYV
-568 NLRKKMV
+568 NLRKKMES
-575 TKHNLKIDNLL
+575 KHSQKVENLL

-596 QKKQSSRRFRSMLE
+596 QRKQSSRRFKSMLE
-610 QRRKLPAWQE
+610 QRRNLPAWQE

-625 DLLDRC
+625 DRLNRC

-653 DASLSGRA
+653 DASLCGPA
-661 EQVANIICTQP
+661 GQVANIICTQP

-696 GYQIRLESVRTSA
+696 GYQIRLETVRTSA

-716 TGVLLRRLEGEAD
+716 TGVLLRRLEGDAD
-729 LKGVT
+729 LSGIT

-759 MQRPDLKI
+759 TKRQDLKI

-776 NLFSEYFYDCPAV
+776 NLFSEYFYGCPTI

-800 FFLEDAIAKSRYV
+800 FFLEDAIAKTGYV
-813 IEDGSPYMRSG
+813 IEDGSPFMRSG
-824 KQNLSFTSERRSKGE
+824 KQNPSSTSGRGARSE
-839 PKYMV
+839 PRDLV
-844 DDLGDDMWNFMSFSK
+844 DDLGDDVWNFMSLCK
-859 KDVVKDSIPDQ
+859 KDFVKDSIPDQ
-870 QLSLQELTIRYK
+870 QLSLQELTVRYK

-890 TISAMDLD
+890 TIAAMDLD

-924 LVFLPGLAEIKML
+924 LVFMPGLAEIKML
-937 YEQLKSNRMFNNR
+937 YEQLQSNRIFNNR
-950 GASRCVVYPLHSS
+950 RGSRCVVYPLHST

-983 IISTNIAETSV
+983 IVSTNIAETSV
-994 TIDDVVYVIDSG
+994 TIDDVVYVVDSG

-1043 SGLCFHLF
+1043 SGVCFHLF

-1076 CLRIKILDVFAERT
+1076 CLRIKILDLFADQP
-1090 LESVFSRL
+1090 LESVFVRL

-1103 MGSLDAAKQRLQD
+1103 EGSLDAARQRLQD

-1143 KLMLFGAIFRCLDPA
+1143 KLILFGAIFRCLDPA

-1171 VSPWDKREEANEKKL
+1171 VSPWDKREEAGEKKL
-1186 AFALANSDHLALL
+1186 AFAVANSDHLALL

-1207 AAKNGNRAGFL
+1207 AAKNGNQAGYR

-1226 WRGLQEIASLKR
+1226 GRSLQEIASLKR

-1255 ARIIERMCSNG
+1255 ARVIERLSSKG
-1266 TDGVVEATGPEA
+1266 TDGVLEATGAEA

-1292 CAALYPNVVQVRS
+1292 CAALYPNVVQVRA
-1305 PQGSYKMTSK
+1305 PQENYKMTSK
-1315 GVMKMQPKANEF
+1315 GAMKMQPKANELR
-1327 SFMTKSDGCV
+1327 FMTKSDGCV

-1350 YNSPYLV
+1350 YDSPYLV

-1369 RDCSMVSVYALV
+1369 RDCSMVSVYPLV

-1387 VNMELHKGEF
+1387 VNVDLHKGEF

-1421 LRWELDQ
+1421 LRWELDL
-1428 LLEDKIRNPSM
+1428 LLEDKIKNPSM
-1439 DLCTCPRGSR
+1439 DLCSCPRGSR
-1449 IIRMIVQ
+1449 IIRMIVH
-1456 LISTQ
+1456 LITTQ